1 MLSEDAC
8 AEEEAGAAEQP
19 AAEESGEGA
28 ALERAERAEEAA
40 EAAAAAA
47 GECGVVLT
55 PEGEVAMSPT
65 AHAKGAVPARGSSP
79 LPYDPFEM
87 SEAERSG
94 LGIGTLKELKSFQ
107 RGQQTL
113 ALADEAQRDLEASAD
128 NLSLQ
133 EQQAEANGTGGGTRV
148 VQALAALQQL
158 HEYEAAM
165 GAGEE
170 AEEAAQAEEGPEA
183 AQAGGPAVAGEPMHK
198 SRSQHATAVLAQ
210 NLAELAAAELAAPP
224 EAAPNGVE
232 P

>member
-1 MLSEDAC
+1 M
-8 AEEEAGAAEQP
+8 Q
-19 AAEESGEGA
+19 
-28 ALERAERAEEAA
+28 
-40 EAAAAAA
+40 
-47 GECGVVLT
+47 T
-55 PEGEVAMSPT
+55 PERWEAIALDCCCVRQAWTSLPGVATQRRCNS
-65 AHAKGAVPARGSSP
+65 RLRP
-79 LPYDPFEM
+79 LAC
-87 SEAERSG
+87 SLS
-94 LGIGTLKELKSFQ
+94 
-107 RGQQTL
+107 
-113 ALADEAQRDLEASAD
+113 ALLCHPPK
-128 NLSLQ
+128 
-133 EQQAEANGTGGGTRV
+133 
-148 VQALAALQQL
+148 QALAALQQL